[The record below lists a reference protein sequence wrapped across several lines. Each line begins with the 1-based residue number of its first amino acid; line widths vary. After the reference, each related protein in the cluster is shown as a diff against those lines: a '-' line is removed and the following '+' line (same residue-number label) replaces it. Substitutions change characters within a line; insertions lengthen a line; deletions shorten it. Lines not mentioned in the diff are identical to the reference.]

1 MTNQPDFDIKSK
13 GQISKEFIDRNILT
27 FNQASIF
34 VRQLTY
40 GRNADKNNLASV
52 FTDNCGTCST
62 KHALL
67 KKLADENNFE
77 KVKLIVG
84 LFKMNKKN
92 TPEISE
98 TLHKNQLEFIPEAHC
113 YLKFEDQIIDLT
125 KINSKPTDFL
135 DDLIEE
141 IEISPE
147 QITDYKVNYH
157 KNYLLT
163 WLNKNEQ
170 ISYSLNDIWKIR
182 EQCIQDLADNWDEE
196 QLLVTAVLQK
206 RGFRAS
212 MTVKL

>member
-1 MTNQPDFDIKSK
+1 MTNQLDFEIKSK

-34 VRQLTY
+34 VRQLAY

-52 FTDNCGTCST
+52 LTDNCGTCST

-84 LFKMNKKN
+84 LFKMNKNN

-98 TLHKNQLEFIPEAHC
+98 TLQKNQLEYIPEAHC

-157 KNYLLT
+157 KNYLVT
-163 WLNKNEQ
+163 WLDKNEQ
-170 ISYSLNDIWKIR
+170 IDLSINDIWKIR
-182 EQCIQDLADNWDEE
+182 EQCIKDLADN
-196 QLLVTAVLQK
+196 
-206 RGFRAS
+206 
-212 MTVKL
+212 

>member
-1 MTNQPDFDIKSK
+1 MTNKPDFDIKSK

-34 VRQLTY
+34 VRQLAY

-113 YLKFEDQIIDLT
+113 YLKFEDHIIDLT

-163 WLNKNEQ
+163 WLDKNEQ
-170 ISYSLNDIWKIR
+170 ISYSIHDIWKIR
-182 EQCIQDLADNWDEE
+182 EQCIQDLADN
-196 QLLVTAVLQK
+196 
-206 RGFRAS
+206 
-212 MTVKL
+212 

>member
-1 MTNQPDFDIKSK
+1 MTNQLDFEIKSK

-27 FNQASIF
+27 FNKASIF
-34 VRQLTY
+34 VRQLAY

-67 KKLADENNFE
+67 KKLADENNFK

-98 TLHKNQLEFIPEAHC
+98 TLQKNQLEYIPEAHC

-157 KNYLLT
+157 KNYLVT
-163 WLNKNEQ
+163 WLDKNEQ
-170 ISYSLNDIWKIR
+170 LDLSINDIWKIR
-182 EQCIQDLADNWDEE
+182 EQCIKDLADN
-196 QLLVTAVLQK
+196 
-206 RGFRAS
+206 
-212 MTVKL
+212 

>member
-1 MTNQPDFDIKSK
+1 MTYKPDFDIKSK

-34 VRQLTY
+34 VRQLAY

-52 FTDNCGTCST
+52 FNDNCGTCST

-84 LFKMNKKN
+84 LFKMNKIN

-163 WLNKNEQ
+163 WLDKNEQ

-182 EQCIQDLADNWDEE
+182 EQCIQDLADN
-196 QLLVTAVLQK
+196 
-206 RGFRAS
+206 
-212 MTVKL
+212 